1 MNFLLPV
8 KNLPSKKKKNDK
20 MGQKT
25 NGTIIRLNINDSKWQ
40 SKYTAKNSE
49 ETSLY
54 VYQNVKIKEYIE
66 RMLNLYGLQLH
77 NCQLYYSNEKLDIII
92 SYYTSTKSLLL
103 IQKINKSQ
111 KLIFVG
117 NDKLKLLKRRK
128 IIKLIKTVLY
138 KKKYPSYNSF
148 KMNNFTEII
157 LEGLNRFTRKK
168 YNIFISF
175 QTLNKSLS
183 LRLKNSQ
190 IQLLRKL
197 TLNFRRYNKFP
208 FFKEMINILMIAALK
223 KNSSKILSD
232 YIALS
237 LNKMKKHNNFLRI
250 LKQVVSFLINS
261 KLASIK
267 GVKLIIG
274 GRFNGAPRSRHR
286 IIQVGRIPLQ
296 TLKAN
301 INHSKSISFTPNGTF
316 GIKTWIYEN

>member
-1 MNFLLPV
+1 VSFLLPV

-20 MGQKT
+20 MGQKS

-40 SKYTAKNSE
+40 SKYIAKNSE

-54 VYQNVKIKEYIE
+54 VYQNVKIKEYVE

-77 NCQLYYSNEKLDIII
+77 HCQLYYSNEKLDITI

-103 IQKINKSQ
+103 IHKINKGQ
-111 KLIFVG
+111 KLIFVSQEG
-117 NDKLKLLKRRK
+117 LKKLKRKK
-128 IIKLIKTVLY
+128 IIKLIKTAIY
-138 KKKYPSYNSF
+138 KKIYSSYNYF
-148 KMNNFTEII
+148 KMNNFTEVI
-157 LEGLNRFTRKK
+157 LEGLNKFTKKK
-168 YNIFISF
+168 YNIFINF

-183 LRLKNSQ
+183 LRLKNYQ
-190 IQLLRKL
+190 IQLFRKL
-197 TLNFRRYNKFP
+197 TLNFRRYNKFS
-208 FFKEMINILMIAALK
+208 FFKEMINILIIAAFK
-223 KNSSKILSD
+223 KNSSKILGN

-237 LNKMKKHNNFLRI
+237 LSKMKRHNNFLRI
-250 LKQVVSFLINS
+250 LKQVVLFLINS
-261 KLASIK
+261 KLAFVK
-267 GVKLIIG
+267 GMKLIIG